1 MPAEA
6 RYIDLYFRDYISRVV
21 PGCSAKLLQV
31 MLELSQ
37 ALSRQHSCLDLANRE
52 DKLDILSELA
62 TLEPF
67 KQSNAPVTLHGEKL
81 YLRRYFQY
89 EKCIV
94 ERITTLNSAMPI
106 VDPIKLSEVLKS
118 LFQSQDEINWQQVA
132 ALQALTRKLTIITGG
147 PGTGKTTTVARIITL
162 LNTLNDSPLQIR
174 LAAPT
179 GKAAMRLS
187 QSLSSQVEAT
197 EGLRVQTLHRLLSV
211 RRDGRSF
218 RFNAEN
224 PIAADVLIVDEASMI
239 DLPMMYRVLTALPD
253 KARLI
258 LVGDPDQLP
267 SVETGN
273 VLADLCTPTVGY
285 SKDFTMLAKQML
297 GVSLT
302 TSTPPHPL
310 DDMRCHL
317 QVSHRFLP
325 DEGIGRLARNIAKK
339 DINIPSTGSGIDVE
353 NPEALQGE
361 HRSTLLLAD
370 FDHYFDGIRKQRNNP
385 AELAQ
390 LFEQSRLL
398 TPMREGDLGVE
409 EINASIEL
417 ALEAQGLKD
426 PASGFY
432 HGRPIL
438 ILRNDYNLQLYNG
451 DVGICIAAEEID
463 HPMVAFTNLSGETR
477 LLLASRLPPHE
488 TCFAMTVHK
497 AQGSEFESVTLILP
511 THLTHN
517 AEQLLSRE
525 LVYTAI
531 TRARR
536 RVKLYTNGN
545 IWKQCME
552 NSEPRVSGIND
563 FFQEPPSG
571 TSKQLGLF
579 E

>member
-1 MPAEA
+1 MPAEG
-6 RYIDLYFRDYISRVV
+6 RYIDHYFRDYIARVV
-21 PGCSAKLLQV
+21 PGCSAKLLQA

-37 ALSRQHSCLDLANRE
+37 ALSRQHSCLDLADRE
-52 DKLDILSELA
+52 DKLNIISELK
-62 TLEPF
+62 TLGPF
-67 KQSNAPVTLHGEKL
+67 NESNSPVTLHGEKL

-89 EKCIV
+89 EKTIV
-94 ERITTLNSAMPI
+94 DHISKLNTAVPI
-106 VDPIKLSEVLKS
+106 VDREKLSEVLKS
-118 LFQSQDEINWQQVA
+118 QFQNHDGIDWQQVA

-147 PGTGKTTTVARIITL
+147 PGTGKTTTVAKIITL
-162 LNTLNDSPLQIR
+162 LTMLSESPLQVR

-187 QSLSSQVEAT
+187 QSLTSQFEET
-197 EGLRVQTLHRLLSV
+197 GGLRVQTLHRLLGV

-239 DLPMMYRVLTALPD
+239 DLPMMYRLVTALPD
-253 KARLI
+253 QARLI

-267 SVETGN
+267 SVDTGN
-273 VLADLCTPTVGY
+273 VLADLCTPAGGY
-285 SKDFTMLAKQML
+285 SKNFTTLAQELL
-297 GVSLT
+297 GISLKAN
-302 TSTPPHPL
+302 TPAHPL

-317 QVSHRFLP
+317 QVSHRFSP
-325 DEGIGRLARNIAKK
+325 DEGIGRLARHIVEKN
-339 DINIPSTGSGIDVE
+339 INIPSTGDGIDVE
-353 NPEALQGE
+353 NPELLRGE
-361 HRSTLLLAD
+361 DRNSLLLAD
-370 FDHYFDGIRKQRNNP
+370 FGHYLDELRKPKNNP
-385 AELAQ
+385 ADLAL
-390 LFEQSRLL
+390 LFEQARLL

-409 EINASIEL
+409 ELNSSIESE
-417 ALEAQGLKD
+417 LESQGLKD
-426 PASGFY
+426 PTSVFY

-451 DVGICIAAEEID
+451 DVGICIAADDIN
-463 HPMVAFTNLSGETR
+463 HPMVAFTSPTGEAR

-511 THLTHN
+511 AQLTHN

-536 RVKLYTNGN
+536 RVKMFTNAI
-545 IWKQCME
+545 IWQQCME
-552 NSEPRVSGIND
+552 NSVPRVSGIND
-563 FFQEPPSG
+563 FFQEPLSP
-571 TSKQLGLF
+571 TTNQMNLF